1 MCKCF
6 EGIKS
11 LNFQISLDIC
21 GMISAEGE
29 KVMFPYDKIN
39 EPHTINPL
47 STGGQVEVWLKDVE
61 RVMRKSVAQTLDVA
75 LVDYAGAERTKW
87 ILEWPG
93 QIVLCVTQLIW
104 TKHVT
109 EAIQQHG
116 VSGIKS
122 EVSVCNAQIDAIVRL
137 VRGKLTKL
145 ERKTISPLVVL
156 DVHARDVLLDL
167 VHERVQSVSDFG
179 WQSQLRYYYNADGQ
193 SAVTA
198 EAETVE
204 AKIIN
209 ASRLYGNEYL
219 GNSMRLVITPLT
231 DRCYR
236 TLMGAVHL
244 NFGGAPE
251 GPAGTGK
258 TETVKDLGKAVAI
271 QCVVYNCSDS
281 LDFRAMGKKLHLI

>member
-1 MCKCF
+1 MDQCIEHPEVLAFADNVELLEKLKQACSLLDVIQSGLNSYLEKKRLFFPRFFFLSNDEMLEILSETKDPLRVQPHLCKCF

-193 SAVTA
+193 
-198 EAETVE
+198 
-204 AKIIN
+204 
-209 ASRLYGNEYL
+209 
-219 GNSMRLVITPLT
+219 
-231 DRCYR
+231 
-236 TLMGAVHL
+236 
-244 NFGGAPE
+244 
-251 GPAGTGK
+251 
-258 TETVKDLGKAVAI
+258 
-271 QCVVYNCSDS
+271 
-281 LDFRAMGKKLHLI
+281 

>member
-1 MCKCF
+1 
-6 EGIKS
+6 
-11 LNFQISLDIC
+11 
-21 GMISAEGE
+21 MISAEGE

-116 VSGIKS
+116 ASGIKS

-193 SAVTA
+193 
-198 EAETVE
+198 
-204 AKIIN
+204 
-209 ASRLYGNEYL
+209 
-219 GNSMRLVITPLT
+219 
-231 DRCYR
+231 
-236 TLMGAVHL
+236 
-244 NFGGAPE
+244 
-251 GPAGTGK
+251 
-258 TETVKDLGKAVAI
+258 
-271 QCVVYNCSDS
+271 
-281 LDFRAMGKKLHLI
+281 